1 MNEPKNLILKC
12 VAGSHL
18 YGLSTP
24 SSDMD
29 VRGIYLEDIDD
40 VLNINGR
47 QNGECADDKQDEK
60 YYSLGKF
67 LKLASEC
74 NPNIIELLWLPE
86 DAILYKS
93 PIYDELIKH
102 REWFMSKRA
111 MHTFKG
117 YAYAQIQRAKGL
129 NKKGNSVS
137 KYVNEDGIRRL
148 RMWLNQPVSDM
159 AMIPDADLNRMR
171 IKNYFGGDFLKY
183 IEKGTEEW
191 DERALKTH
199 PLVPAD
205 LSYDLLRN
213 PTLTCMAPPRPYQ
226 FIYWYRNDDNG
237 FPFRQVPFD
246 RSVADYDA
254 SRVEGCNSLY
264 RLYHHGTG
272 FISDDGLEV
281 KLSSI
286 TKEREHADFAGIVR
300 IDMEEYKKAKREY
313 DSFWEWMA
321 NRNEARYTNDWDS
334 EGKVDWKNMMHTM
347 RLLICAKS
355 IAETGVP
362 KVRFDGDDRDYL
374 MSIRRGEHSYG
385 EILEKANEL
394 MDGMDGM
401 FEKSSLPKSSDFN
414 AINDWYIGL
423 MKSMIVENELHS
435 KRNKGDG
442 K

>member
-1 MNEPKNLILKC
+1 MNEPDNLILKC

-18 YGLSTP
+18 YGLNTP

-29 VRGIYLEDIDD
+29 TRGIYMESIGD

-47 QNGECADDKQDEK
+47 QNGEVADDRQDEK

-86 DAILYKS
+86 DAILFKS
-93 PIYDELIKH
+93 QIYEELTEH
-102 REWFMSKRA
+102 RDWFMSKRA
-111 MHTFKG
+111 RHTFMG

-148 RMWLNQPVSDM
+148 RMYLSQPTSGNTRM
-159 AMIPDADLNRMR
+159 PDAELNRTR
-171 IKNYFGGDFLKY
+171 IKNHFGGDFLKY
-183 IEKGTEEW
+183 VEKGTEAW
-191 DERALKTH
+191 DENALKVH

-213 PTLTCMAPPRPYQ
+213 PTLACMAPPRPYQ
-226 FIYWYRNDDNG
+226 FIHWYRSDENG

-254 SRVEGCNSLY
+254 SRVEGCTNLY
-264 RLYHHGTG
+264 RLYHHGKG

-281 KLSSI
+281 RLVSI
-286 TKEREHADFAGIVR
+286 SEERERADFAGIVR
-300 IDMEEYKKAKREY
+300 IDMDEYQKAKKEY

-321 NRNEARYTNDWDS
+321 NRNEARYTNDWDG

-347 RLLICAKS
+347 RLLLCAKN
-355 IAETGVP
+355 IAECGAP
-362 KVRFDGDDRDYL
+362 IVRFKGEQRQYL
-374 MSIRRGEHSYG
+374 MDIRNGKYSYE
-385 EILEKANEL
+385 EILGRANAL
-394 MDGMDGM
+394 MEEIDGL
-401 FEKSSLPKSSDFN
+401 FEKSDLPKSSDFN
-414 AINDWYIGL
+414 AINDFYITR
-423 MKSMIVENELHS
+423 MKMQV
-435 KRNKGDG
+435 R
-442 K
+442 

>member
-18 YGLSTP
+18 YGLNTP

-86 DAILYKS
+86 DAILHKS

-102 REWFMSKRA
+102 RDWFMSKRA

-117 YAYAQIQRAKGL
+117 YAYVQIQRAKNL

-148 RMWLNQPVSDM
+148 RMYLSQPVSGM
-159 AMIPDADLNRMR
+159 ARIPDAEMNRMR

-183 IEKGTEEW
+183 IEKGVEEW
-191 DERALKTH
+191 DEHALKVH
-199 PLVPAD
+199 PFVSAD

-213 PTLTCMAPPRPYQ
+213 PTLTCMAPPRLYQ
-226 FIYWYRNDDNG
+226 FIHWYRNDDNG

-246 RSVADYDA
+246 RGVADYDA
-254 SRVEGCNSLY
+254 SRVEGCNNLY
-264 RLYHHGTG
+264 RLYHNGAG

-286 TKEREHADFAGIVR
+286 TKEREHTDFAGIVR
-300 IDMEEYKKAKREY
+300 IDMEEYKKAHREY

-321 NRNEARYTNDWDS
+321 NRNESRYTNDWDS

-355 IAETGVP
+355 IAETGAP
-362 KVRFDGDDRDYL
+362 KVRFDGDERDYL
-374 MSIRRGEHSYG
+374 MGIRRGEHSYG

-394 MDGMDGM
+394 VDGMDGL

-414 AINDWYIGL
+414 AINGWYIDL
-423 MKSMIVENELHS
+423 MKDMVIDS
-435 KRNKGDG
+435 K
-442 K
+442 